1 MKLPLV
7 DHHQEHP
14 VRSGPK
20 RPQDRRPR
28 LSSVIPMMTTNP
40 SRRLKSSRS
49 ASWLATGRA
58 GTRDTGKLASDL
70 QHQLEGRDR
79 PSRDLSIEAVLVM
92 MIVATGPSTP
102 ETVPPVLEEDG
113 ACAAP
118 MEREEGSA
126 EAPSEAAAEV
136 PKATSFQGV
145 AKEPE
150 EAVFLAGLNIIVLPS
165 RTEVAT
171 DNR

>member
-1 MKLPLV
+1 
-7 DHHQEHP
+7 
-14 VRSGPK
+14 
-20 RPQDRRPR
+20 
-28 LSSVIPMMTTNP
+28 
-40 SRRLKSSRS
+40 
-49 ASWLATGRA
+49 
-58 GTRDTGKLASDL
+58 
-70 QHQLEGRDR
+70 
-79 PSRDLSIEAVLVM
+79 

-136 PKATSFQGV
+136 TKATSFPEV

-165 RTEVAT
+165 RTEVVT